1 MAKGTV
7 SSKGGKFVSAMQ
19 RLAKKRSASRSKAP
33 LQVGNVL
40 TKKAPMG
47 GPGKFTSGK
56 AHGDDDAGLTVQS
69 SEGQTGLNPK
79 QQGASNKN
87 MQKGKKFGGS

>member
-1 MAKGTV
+1 MANTMN
-7 SSKGGKFVSAMQ
+7 SKGGKFVKAMQ
-19 RLAKKRSASRSKAP
+19 SLAKKRSQSRSKNP

-47 GPGKFTSGK
+47 GPGNFTSGK
-56 AHGDDDAGLTVQS
+56 AHGDDKAGLTVQA

-79 QQGASNKN
+79 QQGASSKHA
-87 MQKGKKFGGS
+87 QTGKRYA